1 MPRLILPMAIPLI
14 LIQSLWKR
22 STMSCVAFILISY
35 IFFITALAWWIIV
48 LAVLGVLLIL
58 GILIG
63 IIVYRRKKARER
75 KKRETRFRALKVP

>member
-1 MPRLILPMAIPLI
+1 
-14 LIQSLWKR
+14 
-22 STMSCVAFILISY
+22 MSCVAFILISY
-35 IFFITALAWWIIV
+35 IFFVTALAWWIIV

-75 KKRETRFRALKVP
+75 KKRDTRFRVVSRSRSLKVPLQ

>member
-1 MPRLILPMAIPLI
+1 
-14 LIQSLWKR
+14 
-22 STMSCVAFILISY
+22 MSCVAFILISY

-75 KKRETRFRALKVP
+75 KKRETRFRVVSRSRSLKVP

>member
-1 MPRLILPMAIPLI
+1 
-14 LIQSLWKR
+14 
-22 STMSCVAFILISY
+22 MSCVAFILISY
-35 IFFITALAWWIIV
+35 IFFVTALAWWIIV

-75 KKRETRFRALKVP
+75 KKRETRFRVVSRSRSLKVPLQ